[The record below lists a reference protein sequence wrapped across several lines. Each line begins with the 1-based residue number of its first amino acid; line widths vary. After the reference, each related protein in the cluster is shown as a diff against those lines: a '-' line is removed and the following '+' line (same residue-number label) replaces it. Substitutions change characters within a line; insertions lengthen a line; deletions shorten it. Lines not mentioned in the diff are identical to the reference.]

1 MKAMELSIL
10 QGALE
15 LGMIYAIMSFGV
27 YISFRILDIPD
38 LSVDGSFITGC
49 AVSAM
54 GAVLGHPF
62 IGLLLAFVAGGL
74 AGSITGLLQTKFKI
88 QPILAG
94 ILVMTALY
102 SVNYRIMGDAPNIAL
117 FGKDTIFT
125 FFDNYLPE
133 NYTRL
138 IVIAVILFVLMAFL
152 YRFLKTQI
160 GMCLRATGNNE
171 AMVRASSINSDRM
184 KILGISLANG
194 LVALGGAVLTQ
205 YQNFADVNDGIG
217 KLVIGLASIIVGEAF
232 FGKKTVLRSFLAVVT
247 GAILYRY
254 ILTAALQLGVNAND
268 QKLLSASIVTLA
280 IILPTVK
287 SYILKWR
294 KRHAKV

>member
-1 MKAMELSIL
+1 MELSIL

>member
-1 MKAMELSIL
+1 MELSIL

-287 SYILKWR
+287 GYILKWR

>member
-287 SYILKWR
+287 GYILKWR